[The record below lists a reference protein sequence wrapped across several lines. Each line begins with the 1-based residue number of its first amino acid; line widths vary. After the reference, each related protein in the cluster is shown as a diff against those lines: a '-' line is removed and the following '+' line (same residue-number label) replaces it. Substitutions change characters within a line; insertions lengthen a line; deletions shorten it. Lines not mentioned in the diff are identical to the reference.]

1 MGIDV
6 GSVRVGLALSD
17 PRGVLAH
24 PLTTLGPD
32 DHAGVVDLVA
42 EHGVTCVYVGL
53 PRTLAGEEGSAAE
66 VARGYAQVLASRVSP
81 VPVRLVDE
89 RLTTVSAHRQLQD
102 SGLRERGRRSVV
114 DQAAAVLILQG
125 ALDLESSSGRP
136 AGELVSHGRKARH
149 ARRRKEHG

>member
-6 GSVRVGLALSD
+6 GSGRVGLALSD

-66 VARGYAQVLASRVSP
+66 V
-81 VPVRLVDE
+81 
-89 RLTTVSAHRQLQD
+89 
-102 SGLRERGRRSVV
+102 
-114 DQAAAVLILQG
+114 
-125 ALDLESSSGRP
+125 
-136 AGELVSHGRKARH
+136 
-149 ARRRKEHG
+149 